1 MTKFDSVET
10 VLLDMDGTL
19 LDLHFDTHFWLQHLP
34 ARVAQMRGMSSSEVD
49 QKLLAHMRDRQGT
62 LDWYSTDYWSSHLDV
77 DVMALKTE
85 TQSRIGFR
93 PGAEK
98 LLQRLVSD
106 GYQPIMVTN
115 ADRHVMELK
124 FSQTGVNNWF
134 THLFSSHDFGFP
146 KEDAGFWHTLHQ
158 HIDFD
163 PATTL
168 LIDDSL
174 SVLRS
179 ARGSNIGHL
188 LAPAQPDSQRD
199 PVTDHEFVTIARF
212 DDLVIQ
218 RN

>member
-1 MTKFDSVET
+1 MTEFDRVET

-19 LDLHFDTHFWLQHLP
+19 LDLHFDTHFWLEHLP
-34 ARVAQMRGMSSSEVD
+34 HRVAQLRGMSSSEVD
-49 QKLLAHMRDRQGT
+49 LNLLAHMREREGT
-62 LDWYSTDYWSSHLDV
+62 LDWYSTDYWSSHLKV
-77 DVMALKTE
+77 DVMKLKTE
-85 TQSRIGFR
+85 TQSRIGLR
-93 PGAEK
+93 PGAEN
-98 LLQRLVSD
+98 LLQRLVAD
-106 GYQPIMVTN
+106 DYEPIMVTN
-115 ADRHVMELK
+115 ADRHVMDLK
-124 FSQTGVNNWF
+124 FTRTGVNKWF
-134 THLFSSHDFGFP
+134 KHLFSSHDFGFP
-146 KEDAGFWHTLHQ
+146 KEHADFWMTLHQ

-179 ARGSNIGHL
+179 AQRSNIAHL

-218 RN
+218 RT